1 MKLPKQITQ
10 TLYICFSEAWDA
22 PRIYDMK
29 MDTDGY
35 TPLGSV
41 EITVDVPQVDIT
53 AKRIDVLETKRTELV
68 TEYQDKLN
76 ALDERIQELR
86 ALPAPGE

>member
-1 MKLPKQITQ
+1 MELPKQITQ
-10 TLYICFSEAWDA
+10 TLYICFSETWDA
-22 PRIYDMK
+22 PRIYDMD

-41 EITVDVPQVDIT
+41 EVTVDVPQVDIT
-53 AKRIDVLETKRTELV
+53 AKRIDALEAKRTEIV